1 MKIML
6 VLLGVM
12 AVAGCSV
19 KEVRTPPVIGMANPA
34 ARYCVEQGGIL
45 TSATAEQGGILT
57 SATAEQGQFSYCTL
71 PGGERIGTWALYRR
85 SHPQA

>member
-45 TSATAEQGGILT
+45 TSATAEQG
-57 SATAEQGQFSYCTL
+57 QFSYCAL